1 MNVRHD
7 FPIAAPEV
15 LIRHGGV
22 PYVRF
27 LSHAARVAEAE
38 RYLEIGTN
46 SGRSLAAVSCS
57 AVAIDPQF
65 RLSFQVADGKDLCLL
80 YRMTSDAYFRRFDPR
95 DALGGPI
102 DLAFLDGMHRFEF
115 LLRDF
120 MHVEKVMRRNGVV
133 FLHDCLPPTADMTAR
148 RFVGSNHPEFTGF
161 WTGDVWKTADILRRF
176 RPDLRMTF
184 LDCPPTGLVMIT
196 DLDPESTVLTDRYSE
211 IVSEAARID
220 DEEAALGAF
229 IRSTEIMPSTPLLAE
244 EELQL
249 LIRP

>member
-1 MNVRHD
+1 MNVRPD
-7 FPIAAPEV
+7 FKIADPDV
-15 LIRHGGV
+15 LIRHEGV

-27 LSHAARVAEAE
+27 LSHAARVVEAE

-46 SGRSLAAVSCS
+46 TGRSLAAVACASI
-57 AVAIDPQF
+57 AIDPQF
-65 RLSFQVADGKDLCLL
+65 RLSFPVTEGKELCLL

-120 MHVEKVMRRNGVV
+120 MQVEKVMRRNGVI
-133 FLHDCLPPTADMTAR
+133 FLHDCLPPTFDMTSR
-148 RFVGSNHPEFTGF
+148 RVITSSHPDFEGY
-161 WTGDVWKTADILRRF
+161 WTGDVWKTAVILRRF

-196 DLDPESTVLTDRYSE
+196 DLDPKSTVLDEGYSA
-211 IVSEAARID
+211 IVEETARMA
-220 DEEAALGAF
+220 DEEAELGAF
-229 IRSTEIMPSTPLLAE
+229 IRATPVKSSDALMEE